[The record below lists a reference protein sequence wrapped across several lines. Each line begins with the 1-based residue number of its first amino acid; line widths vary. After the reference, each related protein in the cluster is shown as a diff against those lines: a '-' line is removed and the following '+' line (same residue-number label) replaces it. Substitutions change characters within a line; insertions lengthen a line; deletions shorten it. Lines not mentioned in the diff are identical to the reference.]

1 MTDEQLLRYSRHI
14 LLNELG
20 VEGQEGI
27 LGSHA
32 LVVGAGGLGSP
43 AALYLASAG
52 IGKLTLVDDDT
63 VDFTNLQRQILHT
76 QARVGM
82 AKAESGKQA
91 LLAIN
96 PEIDIVPL
104 QQRLSGEALDSLVA
118 TADIVLDCTDNFST
132 RHAINRACVHHRKP
146 LVSGAAI
153 RFDGQISV
161 YDLRRADS
169 PCYHCLFPEGED
181 VEEVRCAV
189 MGVFAPLTG
198 IIGTMQ
204 AAEALKLAANIGELL
219 TGRLLLLDALSM
231 EWRTIRFKQDPECP
245 VCGLNGSGRSG
256 EYLHQA
262 AEHPQA
268 AAVVCR
274 PAIPVRED

>member
-20 VEGQEGI
+20 IEGQERI
-27 LGSHA
+27 LATHV
-32 LVVGAGGLGSP
+32 LVIGAGGLGSP

-52 IGKLTLVDDDT
+52 IGKITLVDDDS

-82 AKAESGKQA
+82 AKAESGRQA
-91 LLAIN
+91 LQAIN
-96 PEIDIVPL
+96 PEIAIVPL
-104 QQRLSGEALDSLVA
+104 PQRLAGEVLAAQVA
-118 TADIVLDCTDNFST
+118 SADLVLDCTDNFAT
-132 RHAINRACVHHRKP
+132 RHAINRACVQHKKP

-161 YDLRRADS
+161 YDLRRADA
-169 PCYHCLFPEGED
+169 PCYHCLFPEAAD
-181 VEEVRCAV
+181 VEEMRCAV

-204 AAEALKLAANIGELL
+204 AAEALKLAAGIGESLA
-219 TGRLLLLDALSM
+219 GRLLLLDALSM
-231 EWRTIRFKQDPECP
+231 EWRSVRFGKDPACA
-245 VCGLNGSGRSG
+245 VCGTGGS
-256 EYLHQA
+256 
-262 AEHPQA
+262 
-268 AAVVCR
+268 
-274 PAIPVRED
+274 